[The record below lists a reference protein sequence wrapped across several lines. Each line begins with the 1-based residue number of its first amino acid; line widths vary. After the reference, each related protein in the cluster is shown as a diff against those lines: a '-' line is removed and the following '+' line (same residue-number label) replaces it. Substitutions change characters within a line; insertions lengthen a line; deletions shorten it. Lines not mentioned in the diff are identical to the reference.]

1 MRKIIAVIAL
11 CCAPAFSAAPTGI
24 GKFLDEDLTNLER
37 EIVPLVEEMPAGQYQ
52 FAPSDGEFIG
62 VRTFGV
68 QVRHVAA
75 VTFLVSSAILA
86 EKNPSD
92 PGARENGPD
101 SLKNKEEIVKYLK
114 DAFAYAHKAMA
125 SLTDS
130 NLADMVKSPFGS
142 GEMPRIKM
150 ATLITAHGFDHYGQL
165 VVYLRMK
172 GIVPP
177 ASR

>member
-1 MRKIIAVIAL
+1 MIAAIAL
-11 CCAPAFSAAPTGI
+11 CCVPAFSAAPSGI
-24 GKFLDEDLTNLER
+24 GKFLDEDLSNLEK
-37 EIVPLVEEMPAGQYQ
+37 ELVPLAEEMPAAQYQ

-62 VRTFGV
+62 VRNFGM
-68 QVRHVAA
+68 QVRHIAA
-75 VTFLVSSAILA
+75 VTLLVSSAILG
-86 EKNPSD
+86 EKSPID

-101 SLKNKEEIVKYLK
+101 SLKNKEEILKYLK
-114 DAFAYAHKAMA
+114 DAFAYAHKALA

-142 GEMPRIKM
+142 GEVPRIKM
-150 ATLITAHGFDHYGQL
+150 ATLVTAHGFDHYGQL
-165 VVYLRMK
+165 VVYLRMN